1 MSSMN
6 IVEKRRPQ
14 DGQFSTVVD
23 GKPIDVRVGSVATV
37 FGEKIVMRILDKGR
51 SDDRPQPARV
61 PARDLPPLLERWSTP
76 RSAW

>member
-1 MSSMN
+1 MN

-14 DGQFSTVVD
+14 DGQFSTSID
-23 GKPIDVRVGSVATV
+23 GKDVDVRVAIVATV

-51 SDDRPQPARV
+51 VDDRPRPSSASRAR
-61 PARDLPPLLERWSTP
+61 PTCTTRRWCTP